1 MTMESS
7 MRAYLLKLLISLD
20 QLVNT
25 ILGGECDETLS
36 ARCWRRGYTWRVKVI
51 DWLARNPTH
60 CKEAYMS
67 EKCGTQN
74 APEYRN

>member
-25 ILGGECDETLS
+25 VLGGECDETLS
-36 ARCWRRGYTWRVKVI
+36 ARCWRRGYTRRI
-51 DWLARNPTH
+51 ALLDAIFGENH
-60 CKEAYMS
+60 CKHSYMS
-67 EKCGTQN
+67 EKIGTQY
-74 APEYRN
+74 APEYKQ